1 MNSAPRVIVIGAG
14 IAGAS
19 CAFFL
24 ADRGAR
30 VTLIERQ
37 HPASGPT
44 GKSSALLHTFYLM
57 PELSQLAAR
66 GIEILRNIPDLTGG
80 SAGFNKIGDLWGAG
94 PEAAPAF
101 REAVMR
107 IRNGGAEIEVVEA
120 ADLPSLAPGFIW
132 DGIEMAVWEPTCG
145 YADSYSATNAL
156 AQGARARGAEV
167 RLNTSVVR
175 LLVESGRIRG
185 VQSAAGERIEADIV
199 IAALGVWSKPMLAAV
214 SVNLP
219 LTIERHP
226 HAVVSAP
233 GIAHEIMPVCWVDD
247 VLMNYGRPD
256 GDDVLILGSWS
267 GGGTGIRGADA
278 ERGNLIGDPD
288 IYNEG
293 AENDESATIVESFLP
308 RIPRIEELGI
318 RPGYSGLYDM
328 SPDDNPII
336 DAVPGVD
343 GLFAICG
350 SSGHGFK
357 MGAAVGEAA
366 AQMALGEKPDVLA
379 PFAIGRFL

>member
-30 VTLIERQ
+30 VTLIER
-37 HPASGPT
+37 HLPASGPT

-101 REAVMR
+101 REAVIR
-107 IRNGGAEIEVVEA
+107 IRNGGVEIEVVEA

-156 AQGARARGAEV
+156 AQGARARGAEM
-167 RLNTSVVR
+167 R
-175 LLVESGRIRG
+175 
-185 VQSAAGERIEADIV
+185 
-199 IAALGVWSKPMLAAV
+199 
-214 SVNLP
+214 
-219 LTIERHP
+219 
-226 HAVVSAP
+226 
-233 GIAHEIMPVCWVDD
+233 
-247 VLMNYGRPD
+247 
-256 GDDVLILGSWS
+256 
-267 GGGTGIRGADA
+267 
-278 ERGNLIGDPD
+278 
-288 IYNEG
+288 
-293 AENDESATIVESFLP
+293 
-308 RIPRIEELGI
+308 
-318 RPGYSGLYDM
+318 
-328 SPDDNPII
+328 
-336 DAVPGVD
+336 
-343 GLFAICG
+343 
-350 SSGHGFK
+350 
-357 MGAAVGEAA
+357 
-366 AQMALGEKPDVLA
+366 
-379 PFAIGRFL
+379 